1 MRYRL
6 SPRPARVPVPTR
18 VAGDSAAAG
27 APAVCL
33 ASATNEAEVNMR
45 LPCARTSA
53 GLMNSACC
61 SPASADTVRPFPG
74 SSVAWETGEGHKGRT
89 APYSAPA
96 SPTWTEPAADLQL
109 RERGN
114 ERLPCSAGALSSASW
129 VLPRGA
135 RLRTA
140 RGSQGATRLTQGPA
154 QVGCLVLQAPPAC
167 RLFCPI
173 PFQNWGTVALPP
185 QRDVSRDLAGLR
197 PRTPCGGQSSG
208 VRATGGT
215 PRPHGSLCEHT
226 RLMQGRAPQK

>member
-1 MRYRL
+1 MWSRL
-6 SPRPARVPVPTR
+6 SPRPARVTVPTR
-18 VAGDSAAAG
+18 VAGDSAVAG

-61 SPASADTVRPFPG
+61 ARASADTVRPFPG
-74 SSVAWETGEGHKGRT
+74 SSVAWETGEGHEGRT

-96 SPTWTEPAADLQL
+96 SPTWTEPAADLQR

-114 ERLPCSAGALSSASW
+114 EQLPCSAGALSSASSG
-129 VLPRGA
+129 LPRGA
-135 RLRTA
+135 RLRT
-140 RGSQGATRLTQGPA
+140 RGSQRATRLMQGPA
-154 QVGCLVLQAPPAC
+154 QVGCLVLQAPPDC

-173 PFQNWGTVALPP
+173 PFRNWGTVALPP
-185 QRDVSRDLAGLR
+185 QRDVSRDLAGLW

-208 VRATGGT
+208 VRA
-215 PRPHGSLCEHT
+215 PRLV
-226 RLMQGRAPQK
+226 L